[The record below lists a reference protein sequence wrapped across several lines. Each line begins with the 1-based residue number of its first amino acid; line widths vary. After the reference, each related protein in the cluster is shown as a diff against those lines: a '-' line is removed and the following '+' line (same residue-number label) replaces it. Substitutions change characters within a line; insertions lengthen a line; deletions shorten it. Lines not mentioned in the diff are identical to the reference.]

1 LVTGPLVGLSFGL
14 LSGLVAWRVAGLL
27 FGLLNGLS
35 VAVVFGLSF
44 GWVSGGGDYLEHYFL
59 RCLLWRSAVMPHLGD

>member
-1 LVTGPLVGLSFGL
+1 L
-14 LSGLVAWRVAGLL
+14 LSGLVAGLL